1 MAFDQPDSFNIGPF
15 EVRRNP
21 SPQELA
27 EKLNRL
33 REAVEQCRLQPG
45 PGYTVSRTR
54 GGTTL
59 QIRPSG
65 GASLPEACPFDVTLA
80 SSNTGYKICVAPGT
94 VNGVYATNYIASMIP
109 ATTTLTV
116 TTSGSTNVVIDAT
129 SDGKQVTAYELST
142 VASVSVVSPTTP
154 LAPTSFKWPI
164 AYITGGKVYRTIG
177 CNSLSAVVRE
187 SVRVVKTPANPG
199 DNAYDIYYYWDVQ
212 SA

>member
-15 EVRRNP
+15 EVRKNP
-21 SPQELA
+21 SPAELA

-33 REAVEQCRLQPG
+33 REAVEQVRIQPG
-45 PGYTVSRTR
+45 PGYLVNRGR

-59 QIRPSG
+59 QIISRPG
-65 GASLPEACPFDVTLA
+65 GSATDICPFDVTLSA
-80 SSNTGYKICVAPGT
+80 ATSGYKISVAPGT
-94 VNGVYATNYIASMIP
+94 VNGVYATNYIACMIP

-142 VASVSVVSPTTP
+142 VTSVSVVSPTTP
-154 LAPTSFKWPI
+154 LAPTGFKWPI
-164 AYITGGKVYRTIG
+164 AYITAGKVYRTIG

-187 SVRVVKTPANPG
+187 SVRVVKTPATPG